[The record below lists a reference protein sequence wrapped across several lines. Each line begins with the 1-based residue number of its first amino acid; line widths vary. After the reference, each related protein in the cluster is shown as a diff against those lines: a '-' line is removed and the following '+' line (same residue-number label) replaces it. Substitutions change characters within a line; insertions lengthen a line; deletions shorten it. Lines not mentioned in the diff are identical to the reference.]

1 MLHTST
7 KEEELMRFGRR
18 HLGSLLIGALAV
30 GGVAYVGAYAV
41 TASDNVSLTQNEEEP
56 NSGETERSRKGPH
69 KFGPRGAIRGE
80 FVVPG
85 EDEGTF
91 QRVRT
96 DRGVIDRIEGSTIVI
111 SEADGTTVEVPTSD
125 DTRIGRDGEEAELGE
140 LKAGD
145 HVHTMRVNTGD
156 GFVTRHVRAVSPERW
171 EEMEQRREECRE
183 NREQCRDERRAR
195 RMGPRGGPP
204 EDEAA

>member
-1 MLHTST
+1 
-7 KEEELMRFGRR
+7 MRFGRR

-41 TASDNVSLTQNEEEP
+41 TTSDNVSLTQSEEQPE
-56 NSGETERSRKGPH
+56 NGERSRGARH

-85 EDEGTF
+85 EEEGTF
-91 QRVRT
+91 QRVRI
-96 DRGVIDRIEGSTIVI
+96 DRGVIDRIDGSTVVI
-111 SEADGTTVEVPTSD
+111 SEDDGTTVEVPTSD
-125 DTRIGRDGEEAELGE
+125 DTRIGRDGEAAELAE

-145 HVHTMRVNTGD
+145 HVYTMRANTGG
-156 GFVTRHVRAVSPERW
+156 GFVTRHVRAISPERW

-183 NREQCRDERRAR
+183 NREQCREERRAR
-195 RMGPRGGPP
+195 RMGLRGGPG
-204 EDEAA
+204 EDAAA